1 MIKKRTPC
9 NLPTCVYLRI
19 TMSPYN
25 ENIPDP
31 KELEKEIGNF
41 LNQKFGGNVK
51 IVSPFSIPERD
62 KTEDKSVK
70 AEKQKFNLDFDMK
83 PEELVAYLDQFIIRQ
98 ERAKAVLATK
108 ICTHFNRI
116 RHLKKEGRKASG
128 IVGGIKN
135 NVLMIG
141 PTGVGKTYMVKL
153 IADKIGV
160 PFVKG
165 DATKFTEAGYVGGN
179 VEDLIRDLVREA
191 DDDITR
197 AECGIVYID
206 EVDKIA
212 ASPHIMGADISR
224 TGVQRALL
232 KPMEETDVELKVPH
246 DPVSMLKEM
255 ERYQKTGSVE
265 KQVVNT
271 GNILFIMSGAFNG
284 LTEIVEKRNR
294 KKSIGFGST
303 LHDSGEADAILK
315 ELRTE
320 DLVEYG
326 FETEFVGR
334 LPVRTTLE
342 SLSEDDLF
350 AILKN
355 PNNPVILSKKLDFSA
370 YGIALRFDDEILR
383 EIARRA
389 HLENTGAR
397 GLVSAVE
404 EVLLPFETRLP
415 SLGLTEFPATI
426 EAAVSPEEALTS
438 LADPASAE
446 KWEMRFQCLERQETE
461 TLSTYIKDHWEQLT
475 IGHLLPITPFRTE
488 LASRLCI
495 ASGIST
501 SQALER
507 IHSHYEAVKKLE
519 VNFFSKFG
527 MHVLFEEDAVDFLMD
542 QIVSSEATGEEIF
555 TKITGDF
562 KLGLALIREKTGK
575 THFFITRE
583 ALLEPERFLDDLV
596 KEELIGKDGA
606 IRLPDNTK
614 P

>member
-1 MIKKRTPC
+1 
-9 NLPTCVYLRI
+9 
-19 TMSPYN
+19 MSPYN

-51 IVSPFSIPERD
+51 IVSPFSMPERE
-62 KTEDKSVK
+62 KNEDKSVR
-70 AEKQKFNLDFDMK
+70 AEKESFNLDFNMK

-98 ERAKAVLATK
+98 EKAKAVLATK

-116 RHLKKEGRKASG
+116 RHLKQEGRKASG

-179 VEDLIRDLVREA
+179 VDDLIRDLVREA
-191 DDDITR
+191 DDNIER
-197 AECGIVYID
+197 AEYGIVYID

-212 ASPHIMGADISR
+212 SASNAMGADISR

-255 ERYQKTGSVE
+255 ERYQKSGALE

-284 LTEIVEKRNR
+284 LSEIVEKRSR
-294 KKSIGFGST
+294 KKSIGFGAE
-303 LHDSGEADAILK
+303 LHDSNETNAVLK

-326 FETEFVGR
+326 FESEFVGR

-342 SLSEDDLF
+342 TLSEDDLF
-350 AILKN
+350 EILKN

-370 YGIALRFDDEILR
+370 YGISIRFSDEILR

-389 HLENTGAR
+389 FLENTGAR

-404 EVLLPFETRLP
+404 DVLLSFETRLP
-415 SLGLTEFPATI
+415 SLGIKEFPATI
-426 EAAVSPEEALTS
+426 EAAQQPDETLAS
-438 LADPASAE
+438 LADPSMKE
-446 KWEMRFQCLERQETE
+446 TWKKRFQHLEEEETSY
-461 TLSTYIKDHWEQLT
+461 LSTYIENHWTQLT
-475 IGHLLPITPFRTE
+475 IGHLLPLTPWRADF
-488 LASRLCI
+488 AANLCI
-495 ASGIST
+495 GKGIAT
-501 SQALER
+501 GYAIETL
-507 IHSHYEAVKKLE
+507 HSHYEDVKKLE

-527 MHVLFEEDAVDFLMD
+527 MHVLFDEDAVDFLMD
-542 QIVSSEATGEEIF
+542 QILTADATGEEIF
-555 TKITGDF
+555 TKIAGDF
-562 KLGLALIREKTGK
+562 ELGLALIREKTGK

-583 ALLEPERFLDDLV
+583 ALLAPERFLDDLI
-596 KEELIGKDGA
+596 KEELVGKDDA
-606 IRLPDNTK
+606 IRLPDDTK
-614 P
+614 T

>member
-1 MIKKRTPC
+1 
-9 NLPTCVYLRI
+9 
-19 TMSPYN
+19 MSQYN
-25 ENIPDP
+25 DNIPDP

-70 AEKQKFNLDFDMK
+70 AEKKNFLLDFDMK
-83 PEELVAYLDQFIIRQ
+83 PEELVAYLDQFVIRQ

-116 RHLKKEGRKASG
+116 RHLGKEGHKTSG

-141 PTGVGKTYMVKL
+141 PTGVGKTYMIKL

-191 DDDITR
+191 DDNIER

-212 ASPHIMGADISR
+212 SSPNLMGADISR

-255 ERYQKTGSVE
+255 ERYQKTGSLE

-271 GNILFIMSGAFNG
+271 GNVLFIMSGAFNG
-284 LTEIVEKRNR
+284 LSEIIEKRSR
-294 KKSIGFGST
+294 KKSIGFGAT
-303 LHDSGEADAILK
+303 LHDSGDSDAIFR

-320 DLVEYG
+320 DLVEFG
-326 FETEFVGR
+326 FESEFVGR

-350 AILKN
+350 EILKN
-355 PNNPVILSKKLDFSA
+355 PNNPVILSKKLDFAS
-370 YGIALRFDDEILR
+370 YGIAIRFDDEILR

-415 SLGLTEFPATI
+415 SLALKQFPATLDT
-426 EAAVSPEEALTS
+426 AKAPEETLLS
-438 LADPASAE
+438 LADPAMAGE
-446 KWEMRFQCLERQETE
+446 WKARYRRLEELETE
-461 TLSTYIKDHWEQLT
+461 DLSRYIENHWQQLT
-475 IGHLLPITPFRTE
+475 IGHLLPITPWRTDM
-488 LASRLCI
+488 ASRLCI
-495 ASGIST
+495 ESGIST
-501 SQALER
+501 GSAIER
-507 IHSHYEAVKKLE
+507 IHSHYEEVKKLE
-519 VNFFSKFG
+519 VNFSSKFG
-527 MHVLFEEDAVDFLMD
+527 MNVLFDEEAVDFLMD
-542 QIVSSEATGEEIF
+542 QSITAGATSDEMF
-555 TKITGDF
+555 AKITGDF
-562 KLGLALIREKTGK
+562 ELGLSLIREKTGK
-575 THFFITRE
+575 THFFITLE
-583 ALLEPERFLDDLV
+583 ALLSPERFLDDLI
-596 KEELIGKDGA
+596 KEELVEKEGA

-614 P
+614 T

>member
-1 MIKKRTPC
+1 
-9 NLPTCVYLRI
+9 
-19 TMSPYN
+19 MSPYN

-31 KELEKEIGNF
+31 KEIEKEIGNF

-51 IVSPFSIPERD
+51 IISPFSMPERE
-62 KTEDKSVK
+62 KKETKSVRT
-70 AEKQKFNLDFDMK
+70 EKTSFHLNFTMK
-83 PEELVAYLDQFIIRQ
+83 PQELVAYLDQFIIRQ
-98 ERAKAVLATK
+98 ERAKAILATK

-116 RHLKKEGRKASG
+116 RHLEEEGRTSSG

-179 VEDLIRDLVREA
+179 VDDLIRDLVREA
-191 DDDITR
+191 DDDIER
-197 AECGIVYID
+197 AEHGIVYID

-212 ASPHIMGADISR
+212 SASNATGGDISR

-255 ERYQKTGSVE
+255 ERYQKGDSQD

-271 GNILFIMSGAFNG
+271 GNILFIMSGAFGG
-284 LTEIVEKRNR
+284 LSDIVEKRN
-294 KKSIGFGST
+294 KKKTIGFGST
-303 LHDSGEADAILK
+303 LHDPSDKNTPLK

-326 FETEFVGR
+326 FESEFVGR

-342 SLSEDDLF
+342 PLSEEDLF
-350 AILKN
+350 QILKN
-355 PNNPVILSKKLDFSA
+355 PNNPVILSKKLDFSS
-370 YGIALRFDDEILR
+370 YGITLRFSDEMLK

-397 GLVSAVE
+397 GLVSAIE
-404 EVLLPFETRLP
+404 EILLPFETRLP
-415 SLGLTEFPATI
+415 SLNIQEFPATI
-426 EAAVSPEEALTS
+426 EAADDAEKT
-438 LADPASAE
+438 LASMLDPAMKETWEKRFHRLEMDETAYLSA
-446 KWEMRFQCLERQETE
+446 
-461 TLSTYIKDHWEQLT
+461 YIKDHWQQLT
-475 IGHLLPITPFRTE
+475 IGHLLPLTPWRADT
-488 LASRLCI
+488 AATLCI
-495 ASGIST
+495 GNKIATNRAIEV
-501 SQALER
+501 L
-507 IHSHYEAVKKLE
+507 HLHYEKVKKLE

-527 MHVLFEEDAVDFLMD
+527 MHVLFDEEAVDFLMD
-542 QIVSSEATGEEIF
+542 QILTAGATSDEMF
-555 TKITGDF
+555 AKIAEDF
-562 KLGLALIREKTGK
+562 ELGLALIREKTGK

-583 ALLEPERFLDDLV
+583 ALLAPEQFLNDLV
-596 KEELIGKDGA
+596 KEELVGKNDA
-606 IRLPDNTK
+606 IRLPADQPK
-614 P
+614 D

>member
-1 MIKKRTPC
+1 M
-9 NLPTCVYLRI
+9 
-19 TMSPYN
+19 TMSQYN

-51 IVSPFSIPERD
+51 IVSPFSTPERD

-70 AEKQKFNLDFDMK
+70 AEKKNFHLDFDMK
-83 PEELVAYLDQFIIRQ
+83 PEELVAYLDRFIIRQ

-116 RHLKKEGRKASG
+116 RHLENEGRKTSG

-179 VEDLIRDLVREA
+179 VEDLIRDLVHEA
-191 DDDITR
+191 GDDIQR

-212 ASPHIMGADISR
+212 SSPNLMGADISR

-255 ERYQKTGSVE
+255 ERYQKSGALE
-265 KQVVNT
+265 KQVINT

-284 LTEIVEKRNR
+284 LSEIIEKRNR
-294 KKSIGFGST
+294 KKSIGFGAA
-303 LHDSGEADAILK
+303 LHDNTDTDAIFR

-326 FETEFVGR
+326 FESEFVGR

-350 AILKN
+350 EILKN
-355 PNNPVILSKKLDFSA
+355 PNNPVILSKKLDFSS
-370 YGIALRFDDEILR
+370 YGITIRFDDEILR

-404 EVLLPFETRLP
+404 DVLLPFETRLP
-415 SLGLTEFPATI
+415 SLGLREFPATI
-426 EAAVSPEEALTS
+426 EAALDPGETLRS
-438 LADPASAE
+438 LSDPAMADEWNARFRHLEELEAE
-446 KWEMRFQCLERQETE
+446 D
-461 TLSTYIKDHWEQLT
+461 LSGYIANHWQQLT
-475 IGHLLPITPFRTE
+475 IGHLLPITPWRTE

-501 SQALER
+501 GSAIER
-507 IHSHYEAVKKLE
+507 IHSHYEEVKKLE

-527 MHVLFEEDAVDFLMD
+527 MHVLFDEEAVDFLMD
-542 QIVSSEATGEEIF
+542 QILTAGATGDELF
-555 TKITGDF
+555 AKITGDF
-562 KLGLALIREKTGK
+562 ELGLSLVREKTGK

-583 ALLEPERFLDDLV
+583 ALLSPELFLDDLI
-596 KEELIGKDGA
+596 KEELVGKDGA

-614 P
+614 T

>member
-1 MIKKRTPC
+1 
-9 NLPTCVYLRI
+9 
-19 TMSPYN
+19 MSLYN

-51 IVSPFSIPERD
+51 IISPFSMPERD
-62 KTEDKSVK
+62 KKEDKSVRTNK
-70 AEKQKFNLDFDMK
+70 ESFSLDFKMK

-116 RHLKKEGRKASG
+116 RHLGEEGRKTSG

-191 DDDITR
+191 DDNIER
-197 AECGIVYID
+197 AEYGIIYID
-206 EVDKIA
+206 EIDKIA
-212 ASPHIMGADISR
+212 SAPDVMGADISR

-255 ERYQKTGSVE
+255 ERYQKTGDLE

-271 GNILFIMSGAFNG
+271 GNILFIMSGAFTG
-284 LTEIVEKRNR
+284 LSEIIEKRSR
-294 KKSIGFGST
+294 KKSIGFGAK
-303 LHDSGEADAILK
+303 LHDNSDTDAVLK

-326 FETEFVGR
+326 FESEFVGR

-342 SLSEDDLF
+342 SLSEDDLYE
-350 AILKN
+350 ILKN
-355 PNNPVILSKKLDFSA
+355 PNNPVILSKKLDFSS
-370 YGIALRFDDEILR
+370 YGISIRFSDEILR
-383 EIARRA
+383 EIAKRA

-404 EVLLPFETRLP
+404 DVLLTFETRLP
-415 SLGLTEFPATI
+415 SVGVKEFPVTI
-426 EAAVSPEEALTS
+426 EVAENPHETLASLT
-438 LADPASAE
+438 DPAMKE
-446 KWEMRFQCLERQETE
+446 TWQKRFQRLEEEETAY
-461 TLSTYIKDHWEQLT
+461 LSSYIEDHWTQLT
-475 IGHLLPITPFRTE
+475 MDHLLPLTPWR
-488 LASRLCI
+488 ADVAAKLCI
-495 ASGIST
+495 GKGIAT
-501 SQALER
+501 GNAIET
-507 IHSHYEAVKKLE
+507 IHSHYEEVKKLE

-527 MHVLFEEDAVDFLMD
+527 MHILFDEDAVDFLID
-542 QIVSSEATGEEIF
+542 QILTAEATSEEMF

-562 KLGLALIREKTGK
+562 ELGLALIREKTSK
-575 THFFITRE
+575 AHFFITRE
-583 ALLEPERFLDDLV
+583 ALMSPERFLDDLI
-596 KEELIGKDGA
+596 KEELTGKDGA

-614 P
+614 T

>member
-1 MIKKRTPC
+1 
-9 NLPTCVYLRI
+9 
-19 TMSPYN
+19 MSPYN

-31 KELEKEIGNF
+31 KELEKEIGHF

-51 IVSPFSIPERD
+51 IVSPFSTPERD
-62 KTEDKSVK
+62 KNEDKSVR
-70 AEKQKFNLDFDMK
+70 AEKKSFSLDFHMK
-83 PEELVAYLDQFIIRQ
+83 PEELVAYLDRFIIRQ

-116 RHLKKEGRKASG
+116 RHLEQEGRKASG

-141 PTGVGKTYMVKL
+141 PTGVGKTYMIKL

-179 VEDLIRDLVREA
+179 VEDLIRDLVHEA
-191 DDDITR
+191 DDHIER
-197 AECGIVYID
+197 AEYGIVYID

-212 ASPHIMGADISR
+212 ASPHAMGSDISR

-232 KPMEETDVELKVPH
+232 KPMEETDIELKVPH

-255 ERYQKTGSVE
+255 ERYQKTGALE

-271 GNILFIMSGAFNG
+271 RNILFIMSGAFSG
-284 LTEIVEKRNR
+284 LSEIVEKRNR
-294 KKSIGFGST
+294 KKSIGFGAS
-303 LHDSGEADAILK
+303 LHDGNNTDSILK

-326 FETEFVGR
+326 FETEFIGR

-342 SLSEDDLF
+342 TLSEDDLYE
-350 AILKN
+350 ILKN

-370 YGIALRFDDEILR
+370 YGIAIRFSDEILR

-415 SLGLTEFPATI
+415 SLSIREFPVTL
-426 EAAVSPEEALTS
+426 EAAT
-438 LADPASAE
+438 DAS
-446 KWEMRFQCLERQETE
+446 E
-461 TLSTYIKDHWEQLT
+461 TLNSLIDPNRKEIWQQHFKRLEEEETAYLSSYIENHWEQLT
-475 IGHLLPITPFRTE
+475 IEHLLPHTPWRSGLT
-488 LASRLCI
+488 ATLCI
-495 ASGIST
+495 SRGIAT
-501 SQALER
+501 DAAIET
-507 IHSHYEAVKKLE
+507 IHSHYEEIKKLE

-527 MHVLFEEDAVDFLMD
+527 MHILFDEEAVDFLME
-542 QIVSSEATGEEIF
+542 QILTAGATGDEMF
-555 TKITGDF
+555 TKLTGDF
-562 KLGLALIREKTGK
+562 ELGLALVREKTEK

-583 ALLEPERFLDDLV
+583 ALLSPERFLEDLI
-596 KEELIGKDGA
+596 KEALIKKDGA
-606 IRLPDNTK
+606 IRLPDNTNT
-614 P
+614 